1 MSRLEGH
8 LTRGPAME
16 SQDISQGLHNAS
28 GNPPLERHVRE
39 LQALYEI
46 GQALSSV
53 HDLDHLL
60 QLASERVVTLL
71 DIESAS
77 IILLDEERD
86 ELYFKVAYDRRAG
99 HEQDLREVRF
109 PAKQGIAGWVIQ
121 EGQSLTVPDVDR
133 DPRHYRGVDA
143 HMGMKTR

>member
-1 MSRLEGH
+1 
-8 LTRGPAME
+8 ME
-16 SQDISQGLHNAS
+16 SQNISQGPHNS
-28 GNPPLERHVRE
+28 SMNPPLERHVRE

-60 QLASERVVTLL
+60 QLAMERVVTLL

-77 IILLDEERD
+77 SILLDEERD

-99 HEQDLREVRF
+99 HEQDLREVAFLPSRAS
-109 PAKQGIAGWVIQ
+109 PAGSFRRANRWSCRMSSKIRGGTAG
-121 EGQSLTVPDVDR
+121 
-133 DPRHYRGVDA
+133 
-143 HMGMKTR
+143 